1 MEPSRR
7 LGVRGAAQSDDGVRE
22 ARRDLDV
29 RSAAG
34 GGRAE
39 LDPTL
44 AERHRAARLPV
55 GPPSVVVEHL
65 LTVRVRL
72 RLRVRVRVRVRIRF
86 RVRVRARAR
95 LAVRGKGL
103 GLRTMVRVRVSVRS

>member
-1 MEPSRR
+1 MGLGLGLGLGLERVERSRR

-34 GGRAE
+34 GGGAE

-65 LTVRVRL
+65 LTVRVRV
-72 RLRVRVRVRVRIRF
+72 RLRVRVRVRGRG
-86 RVRVRARAR
+86 RVR
-95 LAVRGKGL
+95 G
-103 GLRTMVRVRVSVRS
+103 

>member
-1 MEPSRR
+1 MERVEPSRR

-65 LTVRVRL
+65 LRVRVRVSLRL
-72 RLRVRVRVRVRIRF
+72 RLRVRGRVRVRGQGR
-86 RVRVRARAR
+86 R
-95 LAVRGKGL
+95 
-103 GLRTMVRVRVSVRS
+103 